1 MTPKPPHRGAP
12 ARHRDHGNLTVYGRM
27 PVLEALQNPAVRL
40 LRLHL
45 ARSNQASELITQL
58 VQLAER
64 AGAPVSYHS
73 KMELSRISR
82 NSRQDQGVAADLHCA
97 SLHDVAALDGAALD
111 SAAPDGAAP
120 GGGGSSRLLAIDRI
134 NNPQNLGMAMRSVAA
149 GFLDGLLLSSEPGN
163 TGLSPLVIKASAG
176 VFFRTPVYR
185 CRQLAESLAA
195 LQRQGYRV
203 IALEAGAGQSL
214 FDLPVPERCV
224 FVLGNETDG
233 LSAPVAAL
241 ADQRAA
247 VPLNR
252 GVESLNVA
260 VTASLVSF
268 LPALAQRR
276 D

>member
-1 MTPKPPHRGAP
+1 MPPKPPHRGAP

-97 SLHDVAALDGAALD
+97 SLHDVAALD
-111 SAAPDGAAP
+111 SAAP
-120 GGGGSSRLLAIDRI
+120 GGGGCSRLLAIDRI

-149 GFLDGLLLSSEPGN
+149 GFLDGVLLSSEPGN